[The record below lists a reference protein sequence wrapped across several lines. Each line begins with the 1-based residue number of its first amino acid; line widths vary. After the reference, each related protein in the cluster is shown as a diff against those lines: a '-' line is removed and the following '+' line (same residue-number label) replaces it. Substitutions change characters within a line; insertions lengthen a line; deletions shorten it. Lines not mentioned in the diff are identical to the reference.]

1 MSLGHNMLSC
11 SVMSDSATP
20 VTAAHQALL
29 SMGFPRQEVFYPWD
43 FPGKNTWVGCHFL
56 LQGIFPAQ
64 GLNSRLLHYKWILY
78 PLSHLWSHKVLH
90 EANLFTSESSVKFH
104 FHFIWNKKIKRALTI
119 ACTEISISNLYLL
132 SFNCGL
138 WLHTKRFFFFFCCA
152 KQFVRSNL
160 GPQQWKCWKCCLYH
174 WTTREFPHISIIIH
188 LYSQLNMTYCP
199 IYYFFLD

>member
-1 MSLGHNMLSC
+1 MPLGHNMLSC

-138 WLHTKRFFFFFCCA
+138 WLHTKRFFFFAVPSSLWDQIWAHSSENAENAAFII
-152 KQFVRSNL
+152 
-160 GPQQWKCWKCCLYH
+160 GPPGNS
-174 WTTREFPHISIIIH
+174 RI
-188 LYSQLNMTYCP
+188 
-199 IYYFFLD
+199 